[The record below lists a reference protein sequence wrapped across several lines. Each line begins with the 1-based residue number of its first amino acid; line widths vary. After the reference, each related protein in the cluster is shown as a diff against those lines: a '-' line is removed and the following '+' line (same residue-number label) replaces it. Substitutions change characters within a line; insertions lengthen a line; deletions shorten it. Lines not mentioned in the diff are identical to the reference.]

1 MAITRSRRALRILIP
16 QALWWKRNRIQ
27 PKRLFALA
35 IVVLIGMWMER
46 YMIIVTSLQR
56 DFVPSMWWNFSAT
69 IWDNAVLYGSIGL
82 FLTLFLLFVRF
93 FPIISMFEVRELLPF
108 SKPGGTEK

>member
-1 MAITRSRRALRILIP
+1 
-16 QALWWKRNRIQ
+16 
-27 PKRLFALA
+27 
-35 IVVLIGMWMER
+35 
-46 YMIIVTSLQR
+46 
-56 DFVPSMWWNFSAT
+56 MWWNFSAT

-108 SKPGGTEK
+108 TKPGGTEK